1 MRWSTAAVVV
11 GLLLLAGGFALATDA
26 PVTVT
31 VDGREHRCASV
42 LAPGVLVPGAGSRGQ
57 DRTPRD
63 RGVEAACAPRERVVR
78 RVVGGV
84 VGLGSLVLLVGWTAT
99 RERGTEDVGDE
110 PWARPGDLHVSTG
123 AKSR

>member
-1 MRWSTAAVVV
+1 MVV

-31 VDGREHRCASV
+31 VDGRGHRCASV
-42 LAPGVLVPGAGSRGQ
+42 LTPGVLVPGAGSRGQ
-57 DRTPRD
+57 DRTPGD

-84 VGLGSLVLLVGWTAT
+84 AGLGALVLLVGWTAA
-99 RERGTEDVGDE
+99 RERGSEDVEDG
-110 PWARPGDLHVSTG
+110 AAGGRRTRPGDLHVSTA